1 MVWSRRS
8 RVIIVFE
15 VDWTSYEFL
24 FLIHLTVDWGWPVVI
39 QFKVTSEP
47 MTTLRFHRSS
57 TTWVTVWV
65 PDGWKLVP
73 GVDCVEWR
81 SLPPSHEM
89 LGLGWILAVQI
100 KVTVKLT
107 TALWF
112 VGSSTFWTGWRSEEW
127 QWGNYCCYDS
137 CSFANSLA
145 NRLEGR
151 KTRLRSGLRQLKS
164 WKRVLPKGTWQVT
177 NQQLFLIF

>member
-1 MVWSRRS
+1 MSVL
-8 RVIIVFE
+8 V
-15 VDWTSYEFL
+15 TS
-24 FLIHLTVDWGWPVVI
+24 ISSDHWWPVVI

-73 GVDCVEWR
+73 GVDCVECW
-81 SLPPSHEM
+81 SLPLAHEM
-89 LGLGWILAVQI
+89 LGLRWLLAVQI
-100 KVTVKLT
+100 KITLKPT
-107 TALWF
+107 TTPWF
-112 VGSSTFWTGWRSEEW
+112 VRSSTFWIGCRSEEW

-137 CSFANSLA
+137 CRFANSLA

-151 KTRLRSGLRQLKS
+151 KTRLRSGLRQLNS
-164 WKRVLPKGTWQVT
+164 WKRVLPISKGSW
-177 NQQLFLIF
+177 